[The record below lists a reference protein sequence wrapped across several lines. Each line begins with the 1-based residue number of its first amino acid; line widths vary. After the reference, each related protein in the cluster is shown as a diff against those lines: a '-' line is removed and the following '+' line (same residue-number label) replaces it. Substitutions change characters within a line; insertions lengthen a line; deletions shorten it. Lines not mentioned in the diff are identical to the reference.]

1 MRRHY
6 WLLFLI
12 FIVLCAFTGGPFKKT
27 YKDAALNKVLQD
39 IETHFSLQIIYR
51 PQDLAG
57 IPAFSGTINTTDFQT
72 ALRQVLGKRLK
83 YTIRKNIIVITPET
97 PQSSSNTS
105 PPKSNSSQTPAKS
118 TAPKPASSQ
127 ASATAQAPKSTPVQS
142 PAKSATTNIT
152 QLQASATA
160 QTPKST
166 PAQST
171 AKTETLNTTYSQVSA
186 NISSAEQAQAQVSSN
201 TTTQQTSQPQSSAIE
216 QTPKFTE
223 EQIQPSVSTSQSEQS
238 QISQD
243 QIFSLPPFLI
253 PSTDTITS
261 IQPLKTFPKVRLPQ
275 WSSNPNMRLSLRV
288 NHNFRHLF
296 QPAISLGYGSELM
309 TQLDLRYV
317 YCFHRNWGIGAG
329 LNFAFAAQKSSAS
342 DSLAW
347 RQEGR
352 IGFPFTLVMRYKL
365 SRLWGLH
372 ASLGATASFMVYSG
386 KSGTGIS
393 GKSVDVLPFLEVDAL
408 YPLTAHTELLFG
420 LYTHIS
426 AISVSPW
433 SVGLHLG
440 IVVGK

>member
-51 PQDLAG
+51 PQDMAG

-97 PQSSSNTS
+97 PQSSANTS

-127 ASATAQAPKSTPVQS
+127 ASATAQAPKSTP
-142 PAKSATTNIT
+142 
-152 QLQASATA
+152 
-160 QTPKST
+160 
-166 PAQST
+166 AQST

-186 NISSAEQAQAQVSSN
+186 NISSAKQAQAQVSSN

>member
-1 MRRHY
+1 MFISLQDSKMRRHY
-6 WLLFLI
+6 WLLFIL
-12 FIVLCAFTGGPFKKT
+12 FIALCAFAGGPFKKT

-83 YTIRKNIIVITPET
+83 YTIRKNIIVITSET
-97 PQSSSNTS
+97 TQSSANNTS
-105 PPKSNSSQTPAKS
+105 SPKPNPSQTPAKS
-118 TAPKPASSQ
+118 TAPKSVASQ
-127 ASATAQAPKSTPVQS
+127 ASAITQPPKSIQAQAP
-142 PAKSATTNIT
+142 AK
-152 QLQASATA
+152 
-160 QTPKST
+160 P
-166 PAQST
+166 
-171 AKTETLNTTYSQVSA
+171 ETSNTTQSQVSPNTTMHQA
-186 NISSAEQAQAQVSSN
+186 SQSQSSATEQAPKYTAEQILESSPIMQAEQAQVS
-201 TTTQQTSQPQSSAIE
+201 PELA
-216 QTPKFTE
+216 
-223 EQIQPSVSTSQSEQS
+223 
-238 QISQD
+238 
-243 QIFSLPPFLI
+243 FSPPPFLI
-253 PSTDTITS
+253 PPIDTITN

-275 WSSNPNMRLSLRV
+275 WSSNPKMRLSLRV

-296 QPAISLGYGSELM
+296 QPALSLGYGSVLM

-317 YCFHRNWGIGAG
+317 YCFHRNWGVGAG
-329 LNFAFAAQKSSAS
+329 LNFAFAAQKSSSS
-342 DSLAW
+342 DTLAW

-352 IGFPFTLVMRYKL
+352 IGFPITLVMRYKF

-372 ASLGATASFMVYSG
+372 TSLGATASFRVYSG

-393 GKSVDVLPFLEVDAL
+393 GKEVDVLPFLEVDAL

-440 IVVGK
+440 IIVGK